1 MVVHVVSSIAISDEE
16 LAALGV
22 QDVAFVKPIRINGT
36 VAYAI
41 HAADGTQMALAPD
54 HDVAVAA
61 IRQHGLQPV
70 ALQ

>member
-1 MVVHVVSSIAISDEE
+1 MISSNDPHTISVQD
-16 LAALGV
+16 LANLGV
-22 QDVAFVKPIRINGT
+22 QDVAFVKCVRINGT

-54 HDVAVAA
+54 QEVAVAA

-70 ALQ
+70 SLQ